1 MDFTL
6 SKQHLLLRDMYRAF
20 AENEVK
26 PLAEEVDEEERFP
39 METVKK
45 LARYGFMGIP
55 FPKKY
60 GGAGGDVLAYA
71 MAVEEL
77 SKACATTG
85 VIVSAHTSLCC
96 APIYENGTEEQ
107 KMQYLPKLL
116 SGEWIGA
123 FGLTE
128 PNAGTDASGQQ
139 TTAELVD
146 DHYVLNGTKIFIT
159 NAGYAHVYIIF
170 AMTDKK
176 AGNKGI
182 SAFIVVFIIFFVL
195 NLTPGNPGRSILGVS
210 APQEAVDQLN
220 EELGYNDPLLVK
232 YFNYLKN
239 LVLNRSFGTSY
250 FTGQAVADEVLPRF
264 GVTLKLSTIGI
275 IISTLVGVP
284 LGILT
289 AVKQY
294 SIWDYVPSV
303 LAFLLAAIPSFVL
316 GMVLLFVF
324 ALKLNILPSYGL
336 ETWKC
341 YIMPSLCMAIPIT
354 AFNVR
359 FTKSSMLE
367 SIREDYID
375 TARAKGAKER
385 TVIWKHALKNALL
398 PVITNIGLNMG
409 GLIMGA
415 VVAERLFSVP
425 GIGALIVDRIAYK
438 DEPVI
443 IAGTI
448 VISITF
454 TIIMLAVDIIY
465 AFVDPRIRAK
475 YTKVKG

>member
-1 MDFTL
+1 
-6 SKQHLLLRDMYRAF
+6 MYRYVLKRILF
-20 AENEVK
+20 
-26 PLAEEVDEEERFP
+26 L
-39 METVKK
+39 
-45 LARYGFMGIP
+45 IP
-55 FPKKY
+55 TI
-60 GGAGGDVLAYA
+60 L
-71 MAVEEL
+71 
-77 SKACATTG
+77 G
-85 VIVSAHTSLCC
+85 VI
-96 APIYENGTEEQ
+96 
-107 KMQYLPKLL
+107 
-116 SGEWIGA
+116 
-123 FGLTE
+123 
-128 PNAGTDASGQQ
+128 
-139 TTAELVD
+139 
-146 DHYVLNGTKIFIT
+146 
-159 NAGYAHVYIIF
+159 
-170 AMTDKK
+170 
-176 AGNKGI
+176 
-182 SAFIVVFIIFFVL
+182 FIIYFVL

-232 YFNYLKN
+232 YARYVKN
-239 LVLNRSFGTSY
+239 LVVDQSFGTSY
-250 FTGQAVADEVLPRF
+250 FTGQDVADEVLPRF
-264 GVTLKLSTIGI
+264 GVTLKLSVIGI

-294 SIWDYVPSV
+294 SVWDYVPSV

-316 GMVLLFVF
+316 GMSLLLIFS
-324 ALKLNILPSYGL
+324 LKLNWLPSYGL
-336 ETWKC
+336 ATWKS
-341 YIMPSLCMAIPIT
+341 YIMPALCMAIPVT

-367 SIREDYID
+367 SIRADYID

-454 TIIMLAVDIIY
+454 TVIMLLVDIIY
-465 AFVDPRIRAK
+465 AFVDPRIKAK
-475 YTKVKG
+475 YTRIKG